1 MNTKEIFLDT
11 SFVVAIINNDDQ
23 FHKAAL
29 DLEKDLKTYTHVW
42 ITEAIL
48 IEIGNTF
55 SKSNKDQVSDFIQYC
70 YESPRIHVVNTHEG
84 LLRQALDLFKYTDK
98 DWSLTDCISFVVM
111 KREGIDIAYSSDHHF
126 EQAGFHYIL
135 KSG

>member
-1 MNTKEIFLDT
+1 MNKREIFLDT

-29 DLEKDLKTYTHVW
+29 DLEKNLKTYVTIW

-55 SKSNKDQVSDFIQYC
+55 SKSNKSQVSDFIQYC
-70 YESPRIHVVNTHEG
+70 YESPQIHVENTDEG

-135 KSG
+135 KSD

>member
-1 MNTKEIFLDT
+1 L
-11 SFVVAIINNDDQ
+11 AIHFPNQIKVRFQILYNIV
-23 FHKAAL
+23 
-29 DLEKDLKTYTHVW
+29 LK
-42 ITEAIL
+42 
-48 IEIGNTF
+48 
-55 SKSNKDQVSDFIQYC
+55 
-70 YESPRIHVVNTHEG
+70 SPKIHVVNTDEG

-126 EQAGFHYIL
+126 EQAGFHNIL

>member
-1 MNTKEIFLDT
+1 MNKREIFLDT

-23 FHKAAL
+23 FHKESL
-29 DLEKDLKTYTHVW
+29 DLEKDLKSYATVW

-55 SKSNKDQVSDFIQYC
+55 SKSNKSPVSDFIQYC
-70 YESPRIHVVNTHEG
+70 YVSPQIHVVNTDEG
-84 LLRQALDLFKYTDK
+84 LLRQALDLFRYTDK

-111 KREGIDIAYSSDHHF
+111 RREGINIAYSSDHHF
-126 EQAGFHYIL
+126 EQAGFQYIL
-135 KSG
+135 KSS

>member
-1 MNTKEIFLDT
+1 MNKREIFLDT

-29 DLEKDLKTYTHVW
+29 DLEKNLKTYVTIW

-55 SKSNKDQVSDFIQYC
+55 SKSNKSQVSDFIQYC
-70 YESPRIHVVNTHEG
+70 YESPQIHVVNTDEG
-84 LLRQALDLFKYTDK
+84 LLRQALDLFKYTTQRLEPHRLHLFCCDEK
-98 DWSLTDCISFVVM
+98 RRYRHCIFIRSSL
-111 KREGIDIAYSSDHHF
+111 
-126 EQAGFHYIL
+126 
-135 KSG
+135 

>member
-1 MNTKEIFLDT
+1 MNKREIFLDT

-29 DLEKDLKTYTHVW
+29 NLEKDLKTYVAVW

-55 SKSNKDQVSDFIQYC
+55 SKSNKGQVSDFIQYC
-70 YESPRIHVVNTHEG
+70 YVSPQIHVVNTDEG
-84 LLRQALDLFKYTDK
+84 VLRQALDLFKYNDK

-111 KREGIDIAYSSDHHF
+111 KKEGIDIAYSSDHHF

>member
-1 MNTKEIFLDT
+1 MNKREIFLDT

-29 DLEKDLKTYTHVW
+29 DLEKNLKTSATVW

-55 SKSNKDQVSDFIQYC
+55 SKSNKNQVSDFIQYC
-70 YESPRIHVVNTHEG
+70 YNSPQIHVVNTDEG
-84 LLRQALDLFKYTDK
+84 LLREALLIFKYTDK

>member
-1 MNTKEIFLDT
+1 MM
-11 SFVVAIINNDDQ
+11 INFTD
-23 FHKAAL
+23 KAAL

-70 YESPRIHVVNTHEG
+70 YESPIIDVVNTHEG
-84 LLRQALDLFKYTDK
+84 LLRQALIYSNTQTKTGASPIA
-98 DWSLTDCISFVVM
+98 SL
-111 KREGIDIAYSSDHHF
+111 
-126 EQAGFHYIL
+126 L
-135 KSG
+135 W

>member
-1 MNTKEIFLDT
+1 M
-11 SFVVAIINNDDQ
+11 VAVINNEDQ
-23 FHKAAL
+23 YHQAAL
-29 DLEKDLKTYTHVW
+29 DLEKDLRQYATIW
-42 ITEAIL
+42 ITQAIL
-48 IEIGNTF
+48 IEIGNIF
-55 SKSNKDQVSDFIQYC
+55 SKSNKVQVSDFIQYC
-70 YESPRIHVVNTHEG
+70 YESPGMHVVSTDEG
-84 LLRQALDLFKYTDK
+84 LLRQALELFKYPDK

>member
-1 MNTKEIFLDT
+1 LDT

-29 DLEKDLKTYTHVW
+29 DLETDLRTYATVW

-55 SKSNKDQVSDFIQYC
+55 SKSNKGQVSDFIQYC
-70 YESPRIHVVNTHEG
+70 FKISQNPRS
-84 LLRQALDLFKYTDK
+84 KY
-98 DWSLTDCISFVVM
+98 
-111 KREGIDIAYSSDHHF
+111 
-126 EQAGFHYIL
+126 
-135 KSG
+135 

>member
-1 MNTKEIFLDT
+1 M
-11 SFVVAIINNDDQ
+11 VAIINNDDQ

-29 DLEKDLKTYTHVW
+29 NLETDLKTYATVW

-55 SKSNKDQVSDFIQYC
+55 SKSNKGQVSDFIQYC
-70 YESPRIHVVNTHEG
+70 YESPRIHVVNTDDG

-111 KREGIDIAYSSDHHF
+111 R
-126 EQAGFHYIL
+126 
-135 KSG
+135 

>member
-1 MNTKEIFLDT
+1 MNKREIFLDT

-29 DLEKDLKTYTHVW
+29 DLEKDLKTYVAVW

-55 SKSNKDQVSDFIQYC
+55 SKSNKGPVSDFIQYC
-70 YESPRIHVVNTHEG
+70 YKSPRIHVVNTDEG
-84 LLRQALDLFKYTDK
+84 LLREALLIFKYTDK

>member
-1 MNTKEIFLDT
+1 M
-11 SFVVAIINNDDQ
+11 VAIINNDDQ

-29 DLEKDLKTYTHVW
+29 DLEKNLKTSATVW

-55 SKSNKDQVSDFIQYC
+55 SKSNKGQVSDFIQYC
-70 YESPRIHVVNTHEG
+70 YESPRIHVVNTGKE
-84 LLRQALDLFKYTDK
+84 LLRQALLIFKYTDK

-111 KREGIDIAYSSDHHF
+111 KKEGIDIAYSSDHHF
-126 EQAGFHYIL
+126 EQAGFHNIL